1 VSLHFSRYSP
11 HRASIV
17 SGDPLQ
23 TLTAPPSSPANWTLF
38 ISDNAD
44 EDPANRNRVPPLST
58 PRSPLRRRRR
68 KIAQNHHR
76 HTIYS
81 QNRTQIP
88 EANIIGS
95 CWRSKQRLLNCVKT
109 KLLELKYSLT

>member
-1 VSLHFSRYSP
+1 MSLHFSRYSP

-38 ISDNAD
+38 ISDDAD
-44 EDPANRNRVPPLST
+44 EDPANRNLVPPLST
-58 PRSPLRRRRR
+58 PRSPLRSRRR

-81 QNRTQIP
+81 QNRTQITMI
-88 EANIIGS
+88 ETRWEIQYHS
-95 CWRSKQRLLNCVKT
+95 H
-109 KLLELKYSLT
+109 